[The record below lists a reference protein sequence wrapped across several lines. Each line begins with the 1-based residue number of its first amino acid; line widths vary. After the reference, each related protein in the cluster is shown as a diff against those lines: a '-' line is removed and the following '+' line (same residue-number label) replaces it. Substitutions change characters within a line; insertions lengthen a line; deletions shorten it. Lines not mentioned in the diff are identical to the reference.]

1 VTKLFFFFGQ
11 GTGLRGAEM
20 MQKGEMRK
28 MMWVLIALSLVSRSG
43 ALWQTPLWND
53 PSDPNKIVGHI
64 EYAPP
69 HIG

>member
-1 VTKLFFFFGQ
+1 MGMTKLI
-11 GTGLRGAEM
+11 L
-20 MQKGEMRK
+20 
-28 MMWVLIALSLVSRSG
+28 VLIALSLVRSSG

-53 PSDPNKIVGHI
+53 PGDPNKIVGHI

>member
-1 VTKLFFFFGQ
+1 
-11 GTGLRGAEM
+11 